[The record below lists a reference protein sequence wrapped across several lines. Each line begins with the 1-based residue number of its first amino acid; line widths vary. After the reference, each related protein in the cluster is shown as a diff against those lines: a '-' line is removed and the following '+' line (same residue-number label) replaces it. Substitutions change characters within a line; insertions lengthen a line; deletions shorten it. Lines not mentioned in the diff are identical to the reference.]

1 MLISV
6 IASVL
11 VSGIAGLIAIN
22 IVRGR
27 PGGAKRS
34 VVTVEIKPADDITDP
49 NTAIETDTTMSAAR
63 NETPRR
69 DLSNTW
75 SQL

>member
-11 VSGIAGLIAIN
+11 VSGIAGFIAIN

-27 PGGAKRS
+27 LGRAKRS
-34 VVTVEIKPADDITDP
+34 VVTVEIKAADEIIKA
-49 NTAIETDTTMSAAR
+49 NTATPTDTTMSAAR
-63 NETPRR
+63 NDKHSR